1 MAVRLLLADD
11 EQMPKLFEHIMK
23 KPHDFPSPEWDAIS
37 PEAKDLVNKMLEKD
51 PQKRLVSHR
60 RLTLDNS
67 MLPPSA
73 LLSKCV

>member
-1 MAVRLLLADD
+1 MTVRLLLADD

-51 PQKRLVSHR
+51 PHKRLVS
-60 RLTLDNS
+60 LKKSTLELS
-67 MLPPSA
+67 LLLPS
-73 LLSKCV
+73 L